1 MNVGFNRIFWGL
13 LFVVLDIRISSVDLV
28 LPDFVGYILIASGLS
43 RLAPHHQWFR
53 TARILAIVLVFVSLT
68 TLVEVAVDAKQAP
81 RLKREWIS
89 TLTGELSTLLPRQ
102 VNSGRLIRTTRSAT
116 EIDANRTHNPPREED
131 RILGEYSDGTVILVL
146 RYGSPEEALNAMK
159 QKTETEYSHQ
169 GILKRAETDESFKA
183 DTMQFPQGSTTGG
196 GDGSTISAYS
206 NVNVADRVIQ
216 QWWTRGWTLWN
227 PGTWRSEGLDSRLLY
242 VVEGYS
248 SSAEDYRLAFEGS
261 KDRRGG
267 VTIDPLF
274 PISAAAHIL
283 DTLLIWGICSG
294 IIALALASHNFE
306 LMQVAKFRRNFYLGL
321 AVPAFFMS
329 IIPFVAPEA
338 LLDAFTSS
346 AVVLLMIYVIL
357 IAASVLLVMGLVRKA
372 AIAVK

>member
-1 MNVGFNRIFWGL
+1 MNVGFNLIFWGL

-43 RLAPHHQWFR
+43 RLASHHQWFR

-68 TLVEVAVDAKQAP
+68 TLVEIAVDAKQAP

-102 VNSGRLIRTTRSAT
+102 VNSARLIRTTCSAT
-116 EIDANRTHNPPREED
+116 KIDANRTHNPPREED
-131 RILGEYSDGTVILVL
+131 RIMGEYSDGTVILVL
-146 RYGSPEEALNAMK
+146 RYGSAEEALRAMQ
-159 QKTETEYSHQ
+159 QKTEGEYSHQ
-169 GILKRAETDESFKA
+169 GIRKRAETDESFKA
-183 DTMQFPQGSTTGG
+183 DTMSFPQGSTGD

-216 QWWTRGWTLWN
+216 QWWNRGWTLWN

-267 VTIDPLF
+267 VRIDPLF
-274 PISAAAHIL
+274 PISAVAHIL

-294 IIALALASHNFE
+294 IIALALASNNFE

-321 AVPAFFMS
+321 ALPAFFIS

-338 LLDAFTSS
+338 LLDALTSG
-346 AVVLLMIYVIL
+346 AVLWLMIYVIL
-357 IAASVLLVMGLVRKA
+357 VAASVLLVMGLVRKA

>member
-1 MNVGFNRIFWGL
+1 MNVGFNLIFWGL

-43 RLAPHHQWFR
+43 RLASHHQWFR
-53 TARILAIVLVFVSLT
+53 TARIFAIILIFVSLT
-68 TLVEVAVDAKQAP
+68 TLVEIAVDAKQAP

-102 VNSGRLIRTTRSAT
+102 VNSARLIRTTRSAT

-159 QKTETEYSHQ
+159 LKTETEYSHQ
-169 GILKRAETDESFKA
+169 GIRKRAETDESFKA
-183 DTMQFPQGSTTGG
+183 DTMQFPHGSTGH
-196 GDGSTISAYS
+196 DGSTISAYS
-206 NVNVADRVIQ
+206 NVNVADRAIQ
-216 QWWTRGWTLWN
+216 QWWSLGWTLWN
-227 PGTWRSEGLDSRLLY
+227 PGTWGNEGLDSRLLY
-242 VVEGYS
+242 IVEGHQ

-261 KDRRGG
+261 KDRSSG

-274 PISAAAHIL
+274 PISAVANIL
-283 DTLLIWGICSG
+283 DILLIWGICSG
-294 IIALALASHNFE
+294 IIALALSSNNFE
-306 LMQVAKFRRNFYLGL
+306 LMQVAKFRRNLYLGL
-321 AVPAFFMS
+321 AVPAVLVS
-329 IIPFVAPEA
+329 IMPLVAPEA
-338 LLDAFTSS
+338 LLDVITSIGIL
-346 AVVLLMIYVIL
+346 LLMIYAVL
-357 IAASVLLVMGLVRKA
+357 VVVSVLLVMGLVRKA

>member
-1 MNVGFNRIFWGL
+1 MKVGFNLIFWGL
-13 LFVVLDIRISSVDLV
+13 LFVVLDIRISSVDLF
-28 LPDFVGYILIASGLS
+28 LPDFVGYILIVSGLS
-43 RLAPHHQWFR
+43 RLAPYHQWFR
-53 TARILAIVLVFVSLT
+53 TARILAIVLIFVSLT
-68 TLVEVAVDAKQAP
+68 TLVEIAVDAKQAP

-102 VNSGRLIRTTRSAT
+102 VNSARLIRTTRSAT
-116 EIDANRTHNPPREED
+116 EIDANRTHNPPREDD
-131 RILGEYSDGTVILVL
+131 RILGEYSDGTLILVL
-146 RYGSPEEALNAMK
+146 RYRSPEEALNAMK
-159 QKTETEYSHQ
+159 QKTETEYSYQ
-169 GILKRAETDESFKA
+169 GIRKRAETDESFKA
-183 DTMQFPQGSTTGG
+183 DTMQFPHGSTGH
-196 GDGSTISAYS
+196 DGSTISAYS
-206 NVNVADRVIQ
+206 NVNAGDRVIQ
-216 QWWTRGWTLWN
+216 QWWNRGWTLWN

-242 VVEGYS
+242 IVEGYS

-274 PISAAAHIL
+274 PISAVAHIL

-306 LMQVAKFRRNFYLGL
+306 LMQIAKFRRSLYLVFAAP
-321 AVPAFFMS
+321 AVFIS

-338 LLDAFTSS
+338 FLDAITSI
-346 AVVLLMIYVIL
+346 AVLLLMIYVVL
-357 IAASVLLVMGLVRKA
+357 AVVSVLLVMGLVRKA

>member
-1 MNVGFNRIFWGL
+1 MNVGFNLIFWGL
-13 LFVVLDIRISSVDLV
+13 LFVVLDIRISSVDLF
-28 LPDFVGYILIASGLS
+28 LPDFVGYILIAIGLS

-53 TARILAIVLVFVSLT
+53 TARIFAIILIFVSLT
-68 TLVEVAVDAKQAP
+68 TLVEIAVDAKQAP

-102 VNSGRLIRTTRSAT
+102 VNSARLIRTTRSAT
-116 EIDANRTHNPPREED
+116 EIDANRTHNPPREDD

-146 RYGSPEEALNAMK
+146 RYGSADEALEAMK
-159 QKTETEYSHQ
+159 QKTEGDYSSQ
-169 GILKRAETDESFKA
+169 GIRKRSETDESFKA
-183 DTMQFPQGSTTGG
+183 DTMQFPQGSSGH
-196 GDGSTISAYS
+196 DGSTISAYS
-206 NVNVADRVIQ
+206 NANFADRAIQ
-216 QWWTRGWTLWN
+216 QWWNRGWTLWN

-242 VVEGYS
+242 IVEGYQ

-274 PISAAAHIL
+274 PISALAHIL

-294 IIALALASHNFE
+294 IIALALASNNFE

-321 AVPAFFMS
+321 AVPAFFIS

-338 LLDAFTSS
+338 LLEAITSG
-346 AVVLLMIYVIL
+346 AVLLLLIYVIL
-357 IAASVLLVMGLVRKA
+357 VAASVLLVMGLVRKA
-372 AIAVK
+372 SIAVK

>member
-28 LPDFVGYILIASGLS
+28 LPDFVGYILIVSGLS

-53 TARILAIVLVFVSLT
+53 TARILAIILIFVSLT
-68 TLVEVAVDAKQAP
+68 TLVGIAVDAKQAP

-102 VNSGRLIRTTRSAT
+102 VNSARLIRTTRSAT

-146 RYGSPEEALNAMK
+146 RYGSADEALQAMQ
-159 QKTETEYSHQ
+159 QKTQTEYSSQ
-169 GILKRAETDESFKA
+169 GIRERAETDESFKA
-183 DTMQFPQGSTTGG
+183 DTMSFPQGSTG
-196 GDGSTISAYS
+196 GDGTTISAYS

-216 QWWTRGWTLWN
+216 QWWNRGWTLWN

-242 VVEGYS
+242 IAEGYQ

-261 KDRRGG
+261 KDRLGG

-294 IIALALASHNFE
+294 IIALALASQNFE

-321 AVPAFFMS
+321 AVPAFFIS
-329 IIPFVAPEA
+329 IIPFVTPEA
-338 LLDAFTSS
+338 LLDAFTFS
-346 AVVLLMIYVIL
+346 AVLLLMTYVIL
-357 IAASVLLVMGLVRKA
+357 VAASVLLVMGLVRKA